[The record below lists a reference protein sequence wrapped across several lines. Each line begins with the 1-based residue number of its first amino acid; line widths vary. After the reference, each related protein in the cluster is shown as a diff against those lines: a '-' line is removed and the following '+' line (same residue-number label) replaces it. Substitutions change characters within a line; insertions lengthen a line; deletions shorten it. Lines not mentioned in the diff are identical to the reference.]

1 MALIVRAVLLVLF
14 FPTAVLGA
22 TVAPVHRPF
31 GLAIAPNGLAW
42 VEQYNDSL
50 IDVLGLRT
58 GQIKATVPAAPNP
71 TRPAFFG
78 DMAIYSSE
86 YGHAI
91 HALDIR
97 TYRTDY
103 TIPIA
108 SPVIANVAIGP
119 DGLGY
124 ATTDPG
130 AIVVF
135 NPANGTLLHKIM
147 TSPRPRGLA
156 WSAGGQVMATV
167 SKSSGVMDIFSM
179 TPGKPLKFAAPI
191 GASPR
196 DVTFQKGFAYA
207 PNFKDGTVSK
217 VNWRTGASVT
227 IDVGGQPRRIIAGD
241 NRIFVADQRGKVIV
255 LNPRTDQ
262 ITRTIDVGSQIRDM
276 ALGPK
281 GKRLF
286 VSGYGNN
293 ALLSFRVGG
302 GHAPNSSGKSVAAG
316 PHPSSNVVRR
326 VGVNLWFD
334 LIVWKF

>member
-1 MALIVRAVLLVLF
+1 MALIARAVLLVLLL
-14 FPTAVLGA
+14 PTAVFGA
-22 TVAPVHRPF
+22 TVAPVHQPF
-31 GLAIAPNGLAW
+31 GLAIAPNGAAW

-50 IDVLGLRT
+50 IDVVGLRA
-58 GQIKATVPAAPNP
+58 GQVKAIIPSAPHP
-71 TRPAFFG
+71 TQPAFFR

-91 HALDIR
+91 YALDLR

-130 AIVVF
+130 AIIVF
-135 NPANGTLLHKIM
+135 NPANGMLLHKIM

-156 WSAGGQVMATV
+156 RSAGGQVMATV

-179 TPGKPLKFAAPI
+179 TPGNPLKFATPV

-196 DVTFQKGFAYA
+196 DVTFEKGFAYA

-241 NRIFVADQRGKVIV
+241 NRIFIADQQGKVLV

-262 ITRTIDVGSQIRDM
+262 ITRTIDVGSQIRDL

-286 VSGYGNN
+286 VSGYGKN
-293 ALLSFRVGG
+293 ALLSFRVGA
-302 GHAPNSSGKSVAAG
+302 GHAPTSSGRPVAAS
-316 PHPSSNVVRR
+316 PHPPSNVVRG

-334 LIVWKF
+334 LVVWKF